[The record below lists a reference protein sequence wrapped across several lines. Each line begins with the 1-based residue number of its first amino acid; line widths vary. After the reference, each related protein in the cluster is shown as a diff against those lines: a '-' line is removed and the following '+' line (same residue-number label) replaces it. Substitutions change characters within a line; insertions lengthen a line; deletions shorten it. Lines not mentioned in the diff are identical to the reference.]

1 MGKGNIMAL
10 NEELRESFQELV
22 VGSEDWLIRQIIAY
36 AKRQGYTRYTSTLEE
51 AWRISIHQLSET
63 LIEAMSMAQTVTEFD
78 AEETFVDDPISAFAI
93 LEAERHRERGIELR
107 MFLGLFKYY
116 RQVYLD
122 LVEGF
127 ELEPDQV
134 RATLFFVT
142 RVFDRLEIAFCSAWA
157 SYDSEIRFRE
167 LQDANRRMTNEKNRF
182 LTVTESLGN
191 PVIHLDRDSRV
202 TYANQAA
209 APILGFASG
218 SGKFYYNQHESDISV
233 PVWLK
238 ELVDQARESR
248 GELQAEHIEPG
259 DQEDRVFIVG
269 LHPMLDVSEKF
280 EGTVVILHDVT
291 ALRRA
296 ELALEEKAR
305 LLELLSHTDPL
316 TGLYNRRGLQ
326 TIAEKHME
334 LARRHDRSLTLLY
347 GDVDNLKVIND
358 SFGHAA
364 GDAALVALGSAL
376 QRTFRAAD
384 IVARVG
390 GDEFVV
396 LLPERSEPVDEAML
410 DRACQHLAG
419 EMSSIGFDM
428 ALTISIGSV
437 IYDPKRH
444 SSFDELLAEADT
456 QMYHKKQ
463 MSKGEAAPTLSYR
476 APGMHSVSN

>member
-1 MGKGNIMAL
+1 MIL
-10 NEELRESFQELV
+10 PDEVRESLKQSFL
-22 VGSEDWLIRQIIAY
+22 GSEDWLIQQIIAY
-36 AKRQGYTRYTSTLEE
+36 AKRQGYTPYTSTLEE

-63 LIEAMSMAQTVTEFD
+63 LIDAMGLAHSVTEFE

-122 LVEGF
+122 LVEEIG
-127 ELEPDQV
+127 LAPAQTMD
-134 RATLFFVT
+134 ALYFVT
-142 RVFDRLEIAFCSAWA
+142 RIFDRLEIAFCSAW
-157 SYDSEIRFRE
+157 SNYDIEARFRE

-191 PVIHLDRDSRV
+191 PVIHLDRDGCV

-209 APILGFASG
+209 APILGFAQG
-218 SGKFYYNQHESDISV
+218 SGKFYYNKEESDVSV

-238 ELVDQARESR
+238 ELVAKVRDTKGNLE
-248 GELQAEHIEPG
+248 AEHVEPG
-259 DQEDRVFIVG
+259 DQEDRIFVVG
-269 LHPMLDVSEKF
+269 LRPMLDVSEKYQ
-280 EGTVVILHDVT
+280 GTVVILHDVT
-291 ALRRA
+291 AIRRA

-326 TIAEKHME
+326 TVAEKHME
-334 LARRHDRSLTLLY
+334 LARRSKRSLSLLY

-358 SFGHAA
+358 QFGHAA
-364 GDAALVALGSAL
+364 GDAALVALGTAL
-376 QRTFRAAD
+376 QRSFRAAD

-396 LLPERSEPVDEAML
+396 LLPERSEPVDDAML
-410 DRACQHLAG
+410 DRACQQLAK
-419 EMSSIGFDM
+419 EMSSVGFDM

-437 IYDPKRH
+437 SFDPQRH
-444 SSFDELLAEADT
+444 SSFDELLAEVDAD
-456 QMYHKKQ
+456 MYRKKQ
-463 MSKGEAAPTLSYR
+463 MSKAESSPSLSYR
-476 APGMHSVSN
+476 APGIHSVSN

>member
-1 MGKGNIMAL
+1 MVLQEGVRQS
-10 NEELRESFQELV
+10 LRHSIL
-22 VGSEDWLIRQIIAY
+22 GSEDWLIGQIIAY
-36 AKRQGYTRYTSTLEE
+36 AKRQGYTQYTSTLEE
-51 AWRISIHQLSET
+51 AWRISIHQLSEA
-63 LIEAMSMAQTVTEFD
+63 LIEAMSLDQSVTEFE

-122 LVEGF
+122 LVEEIGLVA
-127 ELEPDQV
+127 EQT
-134 RATLFFVT
+134 RAALFFVT
-142 RVFDRLEIAFCSAWA
+142 RFFDRLEIAFCSAWA
-157 SYDSEIRFRE
+157 NYDSEVRFRE

-191 PVIHLDRDSRV
+191 PVIHFDRDGCV

-209 APILGFASG
+209 APILGFARG
-218 SGKFYYNQHESDISV
+218 SGKFYYNQEESEVTV
-233 PVWLK
+233 PVWLRD
-238 ELVDQARESR
+238 LLAQVRQSR
-248 GELQAEHIEPG
+248 GDLEAEHIEPG
-259 DQEDRVFIVG
+259 EQEDRVFVVG

-280 EGTVVILHDVT
+280 QGTVVILHDVT

-334 LARRHDRSLTLLY
+334 LSRRHDRPLSLLY

-364 GDAALVALGSAL
+364 GDAALVALGTAL
-376 QRTFRAAD
+376 QRSFRAAD

-396 LLPERSEPVDEAML
+396 LLPERSEPVDDAML
-410 DRACQHLAG
+410 ERACQQLAR
-419 EMSSIGFDM
+419 EMGSIGFDM
-428 ALTISIGSV
+428 MLTISIGSV
-437 IYDPKRH
+437 MYDPEQH
-444 SSFDELLAEADT
+444 SSFDELLAEADAE
-456 QMYHKKQ
+456 MYRKKQ
-463 MSKGEAAPTLSYR
+463 LSKAGAAPSLSYR
-476 APGMHSVSN
+476 APSMHRVSN